1 MASQDIHQGVAVHR
15 RGWLFV
21 VAFALT
27 ACVSVSPPQQA
38 SNDQPPPVP
47 REFRAMWIATV
58 ANIDWPSKRGLSAD
72 RQREEMR
79 QIVATARR
87 LKLNALVLQVRPSA
101 DAIYPSRL
109 EPWTEYLS
117 GTQGVPPATNYDPLA
132 EWIAL
137 AHEHGLELHAWFNP
151 YRARHAS
158 ATAAP
163 AANHV
168 SKTLPQA
175 VKTYGDQQWMDPGEP
190 EAARHTLAVISDV
203 VRRYDIDGVHMDD
216 YFYPYPIPA
225 PLDPTVGAVSAAT
238 TAQPNIA
245 AKAAPTPALAASTE
259 ARPDLD
265 FPDDPSWQRYKTNGG
280 KLDRAHWRRDNVNR
294 LVSTLY
300 RAVHAE
306 KPWVKV
312 GISPFGLPR
321 PDRRPEGI
329 TGFSQYDKL
338 YADVEHWFEQ
348 GWLDYLAPQLYW
360 PIAQEAQAFP
370 VLLRYWAA
378 INKQS
383 RHLWPGLFTS
393 RIDESDKSWLPDEIV
408 RQIALLRSQS
418 GVTGHIH
425 FSAAAI
431 VQNRRGIAEVLAASM
446 YVNEA
451 RIPDTPWLAPRPPIC
466 ITPVLQSV
474 ESSGTASARP

>member
-1 MASQDIHQGVAVHR
+1 
-15 RGWLFV
+15 
-21 VAFALT
+21 
-27 ACVSVSPPQQA
+27 
-38 SNDQPPPVP
+38 
-47 REFRAMWIATV
+47 MWIATV

-72 RQREEMR
+72 QQREEMR
-79 QIVATARR
+79 QIIATARR

-101 DAIYPSRL
+101 DAIYPSIL

-117 GTQGVPPATNYDPLA
+117 GTQGVAPAANYDPLA
-132 EWIAL
+132 EWIQL
-137 AHEHGLELHAWFNP
+137 AHGEGLELHAWFNP
-151 YRARHAS
+151 YRARHNS
-158 ATAAP
+158 ATSAP
-163 AANHV
+163 ATNHV
-168 SKTLPQA
+168 SITMSHA
-175 VKTYGDQQWMDPGEP
+175 VKTYGDLQWMDPGEP
-190 EAARHTLAVISDV
+190 DAARHTLAVIADV
-203 VRRYDIDGVHMDD
+203 VRRYDIDGVHLDD

-225 PLDPTVGAVSAAT
+225 PPEPIVGAALRLGSGAPLAAIV
-238 TAQPNIA
+238 AQPTIA
-245 AKAAPTPALAASTE
+245 AKAAPTSQPVAPIGAQA
-259 ARPDLD
+259 DLD
-265 FPDDPSWQRYKTNGG
+265 FPDEPSWQRYKKDGG
-280 KLDRAHWRRDNVNR
+280 KLARADWRRDNVNR

-300 RAVHAE
+300 REVHAQ

-329 TGFSQYDKL
+329 TGFSQYDKI

-370 VLLRYWAA
+370 VLLGYWAS

-408 RQIALLRSQS
+408 RQIALLRSQA
-418 GVTGHIH
+418 GATGHIH

-431 VQNRRGIAEVLAASM
+431 VQNRRGIADALAASV

-451 RIPDTPWLAPRPPIC
+451 RIPDTPWLASRPPIC
-466 ITPVLQSV
+466 IAPVLGSV
-474 ESSGTASARP
+474 EFSANASARP